1 MLPDEFHRAR
11 REFEN
16 QANSQKNAYNDE
28 DGGENGKKDAHKRK
42 HLSLHFA
49 HRSVFFIAHLPEKSN
64 LTHRQPL
71 MDEQNRPER
80 QFKATCVA
88 SARMFVAS
96 NYIILYG

>member
-49 HRSVFFIAHLPEKSN
+49 HRSVFFHSAPPREI
-64 LTHRQPL
+64 
-71 MDEQNRPER
+71 
-80 QFKATCVA
+80 QFDAQAAADGRAKQAGKAV
-88 SARMFVAS
+88 
-96 NYIILYG
+96 